1 MRRLAMGDRLLAI
14 GDRAIRRVV
23 LAIVIL
29 VSSYSYALHVEC
41 VGKATL
47 LTHEG
52 DTLLVFASA
61 PELKTLNSV
70 GEVDWYRLPDT
81 ITPVWMGTDYFY
93 PEHGEGYMVK
103 VGAERDVFWVF
114 DYAQLAP
121 AITQIEAEQDCDRT
135 VLYLHGE
142 LPALSYTRLNGKPA
156 TYERT
161 CRVEYMDAAWN
172 AEAEIWADS
181 VAVEELI
188 LEQEMTVA
196 ASPVPTDYTISDMLA
211 EQLGIVSD
219 SLRSPVYSPIA
230 LKAHPQTI
238 TTTRGQQ
245 GEASNEV
252 NRPYSPDDV
261 LNMSAPLEVHFKSNG
276 LNAEYYQWKLYKG
289 SSLMLSRNDS
299 EHRYTFMDKGNYR
312 VVVAISNP
320 YCQLDSVEFNISV
333 SESMV
338 VVPNVFTPNGDGM
351 NDEFRVAYRSLKEFH
366 CWVYNRWGHLV
377 YEWTDPAKGWDGTI
391 GGRPAAEGA
400 YYYVI
405 RALGTDADKNAKYT
419 IKPIYQNKLKK
430 QDEALIGV
438 YQLSGSINLLRGG
451 K

>member
-1 MRRLAMGDRLLAI
+1 MKKSILLLI
-14 GDRAIRRVV
+14 LTVFSV
-23 LAIVIL
+23 L
-29 VSSYSYALHVEC
+29 SYALHVEC

-47 LTHEG
+47 LTHDG

-81 ITPVWMGTDYFY
+81 ITPVQTGTDYFY

-114 DYAQLAP
+114 DYEQLRP
-121 AITQIEAEQDCDRT
+121 TISLIEAELDCERT
-135 VLYLHGE
+135 MLHLEGE
-142 LPALSYTRLNGKPA
+142 LPKISYTRLSGKQM
-156 TYERT
+156 TYPRN
-161 CRVEYMDAAWN
+161 CHVEYMSAAWS
-172 AEAEIWADS
+172 EDTEMWVDS
-181 VAVEELI
+181 VAIEELT

-196 ASPVPTDYTISDMLA
+196 ASPVATDYAISDMLA
-211 EQLGIVSD
+211 EQLGVAAD
-219 SLRSPVYSPIA
+219 TLRSPVYQPVA
-230 LKAHPQTI
+230 LKAHPVTI
-238 TTTRGQQ
+238 TTTRGKQ
-245 GEASNEV
+245 GEMSNEV

-261 LNMSAPLEVHFKSNG
+261 LNMSAPLEVLFKANG

-289 SSLMLSRNDS
+289 SSLMLTRSDA
-299 EHRYTFMDKGNYR
+299 EHRYTFTDKGNYR
-312 VVVAISNP
+312 AVVAVSNSH
-320 YCQLDSVEFNISV
+320 CQLDSVEFTISV

-338 VVPNVFTPNGDGM
+338 VVPNVFTPNGDGT
-351 NDEFRVAYRSLKEFH
+351 NDEFRVVYRSLKEFH

-377 YEWTDPAKGWDGTI
+377 YEWSDPAKGWDGTI

-400 YYYVI
+400 YFYVI
-405 RALGTDADKNAKYT
+405 RALGTDADENAKYT
-419 IKPIYQNKLKK
+419 IKPVYNSKLKK

>member
-1 MRRLAMGDRLLAI
+1 MKKSILLLI
-14 GDRAIRRVV
+14 LTIFSVV
-23 LAIVIL
+23 
-29 VSSYSYALHVEC
+29 SYALHVEC

-47 LTHEG
+47 LTHDG

-81 ITPVWMGTDYFY
+81 ITPVQTGTDYFY

-114 DYAQLAP
+114 DYEQLRP
-121 AITQIEAEQDCDRT
+121 TISLIEAELDCERT
-135 VLYLHGE
+135 MLHLEGE
-142 LPALSYTRLNGKPA
+142 LPKISYTRLSGKQM
-156 TYERT
+156 TYPRN
-161 CRVEYMDAAWN
+161 CHVEYMSAAWS
-172 AEAEIWADS
+172 EDTEMWVDS
-181 VAVEELI
+181 VAIEELT

-196 ASPVPTDYTISDMLA
+196 ASPVATDYAISDMLA
-211 EQLGIVSD
+211 EQLGVAAD
-219 SLRSPVYSPIA
+219 TLRSPVYQPVA
-230 LKAHPQTI
+230 LKAHPVTV
-238 TTTRGQQ
+238 TTTRGKQ
-245 GEASNEV
+245 GEMSNEV

-261 LNMSAPLEVHFKSNG
+261 LNMSAPLEVLFKANG

-289 SSLMLSRNDS
+289 SSLMLTRSDA
-299 EHRYTFMDKGNYR
+299 EHRYTFTDKGNYR
-312 VVVAISNP
+312 AVVAISNSH
-320 YCQLDSVEFNISV
+320 CQLDSVEFTISV

-338 VVPNVFTPNGDGM
+338 VVPNVFTPNGDGT
-351 NDEFRVAYRSLKEFH
+351 NDEFRVVYRSLKEFH

-377 YEWTDPAKGWDGTI
+377 YEWSDPAKGWDGTI

-400 YYYVI
+400 YFYVI
-405 RALGTDADKNAKYT
+405 RALGTDADENAKYT
-419 IKPIYQNKLKK
+419 IKPVYNSKLKK

>member
-1 MRRLAMGDRLLAI
+1 MKKSILLLI
-14 GDRAIRRVV
+14 LTVFSVV
-23 LAIVIL
+23 
-29 VSSYSYALHVEC
+29 SYALHVEC

-47 LTHEG
+47 LTHDG

-81 ITPVWMGTDYFY
+81 ITPVQTGTDYFY

-114 DYAQLAP
+114 DYEQLRP
-121 AITQIEAEQDCDRT
+121 TISLIEADLDCERT
-135 VLYLHGE
+135 MLHLEGE
-142 LPALSYTRLNGKPA
+142 LPKISYTRLSGKQM
-156 TYERT
+156 TYPRN
-161 CRVEYMDAAWN
+161 CHVEYMN
-172 AEAEIWADS
+172 ASWSEDTEMWVDS
-181 VAVEELI
+181 VAIEELT

-196 ASPVPTDYTISDMLA
+196 ASPVATDYAISDMLA
-211 EQLGIVSD
+211 EQLGVAAD
-219 SLRSPVYSPIA
+219 TLRSPVYQPVA
-230 LKAHPQTI
+230 LKAHPVTI
-238 TTTRGQQ
+238 TTTRGKQ
-245 GEASNEV
+245 GEMSNEV

-261 LNMSAPLEVHFKSNG
+261 LNMSAPLEVLFKANG

-289 SSLMLSRNDS
+289 SSLMLTRSDA
-299 EHRYTFMDKGNYR
+299 EHRYTFTDKGNYR
-312 VVVAISNP
+312 AVVAISNSH
-320 YCQLDSVEFNISV
+320 CQLDSVEFTISI

-338 VVPNVFTPNGDGM
+338 VVPNVFTPNGDGT
-351 NDEFRVAYRSLKEFH
+351 NDEFRVVYRSLKEFH

-377 YEWTDPAKGWDGTI
+377 YEWSDPAKGWDGTI

-400 YYYVI
+400 YFYVI
-405 RALGTDADKNAKYT
+405 RALGTDADENAKYT
-419 IKPIYQNKLKK
+419 IKPVYNSKLKK

>member
-1 MRRLAMGDRLLAI
+1 MKKSILLLI
-14 GDRAIRRVV
+14 LTVFSVV
-23 LAIVIL
+23 
-29 VSSYSYALHVEC
+29 SYALHVEC

-47 LTHEG
+47 LTHDG

-81 ITPVWMGTDYFY
+81 ITPVQTGTDYFY

-114 DYAQLAP
+114 DYEQLRP
-121 AITQIEAEQDCDRT
+121 TISLIEAELDCERT
-135 VLYLHGE
+135 MLHIEGE
-142 LPALSYTRLNGKPA
+142 LPKISYTRLSGKQM
-156 TYERT
+156 TYPRN
-161 CRVEYMDAAWN
+161 CHVEYMSAAWS
-172 AEAEIWADS
+172 EDTEMWVDS
-181 VAVEELI
+181 VAIEELT

-196 ASPVPTDYTISDMLA
+196 ASPVATDYAISDMLA
-211 EQLGIVSD
+211 EQLGVAAD
-219 SLRSPVYSPIA
+219 TLRSPVYQPVA
-230 LKAHPQTI
+230 LKAHPVTI
-238 TTTRGQQ
+238 TTTRGKQ
-245 GEASNEV
+245 GEMSNEV

-261 LNMSAPLEVHFKSNG
+261 LNMSAPLEVLFKANG

-289 SSLMLSRNDS
+289 SSLMLTRSDA
-299 EHRYTFMDKGNYR
+299 EHRYTFTDKGNYR
-312 VVVAISNP
+312 AVVAISNSN
-320 YCQLDSVEFNISV
+320 CQLDSVEFTISV

-338 VVPNVFTPNGDGM
+338 VVPNVFTPNGDGT
-351 NDEFRVAYRSLKEFH
+351 NDEFRVVYRSLKEFH

-377 YEWTDPAKGWDGTI
+377 YEWSDPAKGWDGTI

-400 YYYVI
+400 YFYVI
-405 RALGTDADKNAKYT
+405 RALGTDADENAKYT
-419 IKPIYQNKLKK
+419 IKPVYNSKLKK

>member
-1 MRRLAMGDRLLAI
+1 MKKSILLLI
-14 GDRAIRRVV
+14 LTVFSVV
-23 LAIVIL
+23 
-29 VSSYSYALHVEC
+29 SYALHVEC

-47 LTHEG
+47 LTHDG

-81 ITPVWMGTDYFY
+81 ITPVQTGTDYFY

-114 DYAQLAP
+114 DYEQLRP
-121 AITQIEAEQDCDRT
+121 TISLIEADLDCERT
-135 VLYLHGE
+135 MLHLEGE
-142 LPALSYTRLNGKPA
+142 LPKISYTRLSGKQM
-156 TYERT
+156 TYPRN
-161 CRVEYMDAAWN
+161 CHVEYMSAAWS
-172 AEAEIWADS
+172 EDTEMWVDS
-181 VAVEELI
+181 VAIEELT

-196 ASPVPTDYTISDMLA
+196 ASPVATDYAISDMLA
-211 EQLGIVSD
+211 EQLGVAAD
-219 SLRSPVYSPIA
+219 TLRSPVYQPVA
-230 LKAHPQTI
+230 LKAHPVTI
-238 TTTRGQQ
+238 TTTRGKQ
-245 GEASNEV
+245 GEMSNEV

-261 LNMSAPLEVHFKSNG
+261 LNMSAPLEVLFKANG

-289 SSLMLSRNDS
+289 SSLMLTRSDA
-299 EHRYTFMDKGNYR
+299 EHRYTFTDKGNYR
-312 VVVAISNP
+312 AVVAISNSH
-320 YCQLDSVEFNISV
+320 CQLDSVEFTISV

-338 VVPNVFTPNGDGM
+338 VVPNVFTPNGDGT
-351 NDEFRVAYRSLKEFH
+351 NDEFRVVYRSLKEFH

-377 YEWTDPAKGWDGTI
+377 YEWSDPAKGWDGTI

-400 YYYVI
+400 YFYVI
-405 RALGTDADKNAKYT
+405 RALGTDADENAKYT
-419 IKPIYQNKLKK
+419 IKPVYNSKLKK
-430 QDEALIGV
+430 QDEALIGI

>member
-1 MRRLAMGDRLLAI
+1 MKKSILLLI
-14 GDRAIRRVV
+14 LTVFSVV
-23 LAIVIL
+23 
-29 VSSYSYALHVEC
+29 SYALHVEC

-47 LTHEG
+47 LTHDG

-81 ITPVWMGTDYFY
+81 ITPVQTGTDYFY

-114 DYAQLAP
+114 DYEQLRP
-121 AITQIEAEQDCDRT
+121 TISLIEADLDCERT
-135 VLYLHGE
+135 MLHLEGE
-142 LPALSYTRLNGKPA
+142 LPKISYTRLSGKQM
-156 TYERT
+156 TYPRN
-161 CRVEYMDAAWN
+161 CHVEYMSAAWS
-172 AEAEIWADS
+172 EDTEMWVDS
-181 VAVEELI
+181 VAIEELT

-196 ASPVPTDYTISDMLA
+196 ASPVATDYAISDMLA
-211 EQLGIVSD
+211 EQLGVAAD
-219 SLRSPVYSPIA
+219 TLRSPVYQPVA
-230 LKAHPQTI
+230 LKAHPVTI
-238 TTTRGQQ
+238 TTTRGKQ
-245 GEASNEV
+245 GEMSNEV

-261 LNMSAPLEVHFKSNG
+261 LNMSAPLEVLFKANG

-289 SSLMLSRNDS
+289 SSLMLTRSDA
-299 EHRYTFMDKGNYR
+299 EHRYTFTDKGNYR
-312 VVVAISNP
+312 AVVAISNSH
-320 YCQLDSVEFNISV
+320 CQLDSVEFTIFI

-338 VVPNVFTPNGDGM
+338 VVPNVFTPNGDGT
-351 NDEFRVAYRSLKEFH
+351 NDEFRVVYRSLKEFH

-377 YEWTDPAKGWDGTI
+377 YEWSDPAKGWDGTI

-400 YYYVI
+400 YFYVI
-405 RALGTDADKNAKYT
+405 RALGTDADENAKYT
-419 IKPIYQNKLKK
+419 IKPVYNSKLKK

>member
-1 MRRLAMGDRLLAI
+1 MKKSILLLI
-14 GDRAIRRVV
+14 LTVFSVV
-23 LAIVIL
+23 
-29 VSSYSYALHVEC
+29 SYALHVEC

-47 LTHEG
+47 LTHDG

-81 ITPVWMGTDYFY
+81 ITPVQTGTDYFY

-114 DYAQLAP
+114 DYEQLRP
-121 AITQIEAEQDCDRT
+121 TISLIEAELDCERT
-135 VLYLHGE
+135 MLHLEGE
-142 LPALSYTRLNGKPA
+142 LPKISYTRLSGKQM
-156 TYERT
+156 TYPRN
-161 CRVEYMDAAWN
+161 CHVEYMSAAWS
-172 AEAEIWADS
+172 EDTEMWVDS
-181 VAVEELI
+181 VAIEELT

-196 ASPVPTDYTISDMLA
+196 ASPVATDYAINDMLA
-211 EQLGIVSD
+211 EQLGVAAD
-219 SLRSPVYSPIA
+219 TLRSPVYQPVA
-230 LKAHPQTI
+230 LKAHPVTI
-238 TTTRGQQ
+238 TTTRGKQ
-245 GEASNEV
+245 GEMSNEV

-261 LNMSAPLEVHFKSNG
+261 LNMSAPLEVLFKANG

-289 SSLMLSRNDS
+289 SSLMLTRSDA
-299 EHRYTFMDKGNYR
+299 EHRYTFTDKGNYR
-312 VVVAISNP
+312 AVVAISNSH
-320 YCQLDSVEFNISV
+320 CQLDSVEFTISI

-338 VVPNVFTPNGDGM
+338 VVPNVFTPNGDGT
-351 NDEFRVAYRSLKEFH
+351 NDEFRVVYRSLKEFH

-377 YEWTDPAKGWDGTI
+377 YEWSDPAKGWDGTI

-400 YYYVI
+400 YFYVI
-405 RALGTDADKNAKYT
+405 RALGTDADENAKYT
-419 IKPIYQNKLKK
+419 IKPVYNSKLKK

>member
-1 MRRLAMGDRLLAI
+1 MKKSILLLI
-14 GDRAIRRVV
+14 LTVFSVV
-23 LAIVIL
+23 
-29 VSSYSYALHVEC
+29 SYALHVEC

-47 LTHEG
+47 LTHDG

-81 ITPVWMGTDYFY
+81 ITPVQTGTDYFY

-114 DYAQLAP
+114 DYEQLRP
-121 AITQIEAEQDCDRT
+121 TISLIEAELDCERT
-135 VLYLHGE
+135 MLHLEGE
-142 LPALSYTRLNGKPA
+142 LPKISYTRLSGKQM
-156 TYERT
+156 TYPRN
-161 CRVEYMDAAWN
+161 CHVEYMSAAWS
-172 AEAEIWADS
+172 EDTEMWVDS
-181 VAVEELI
+181 VAIEELT

-196 ASPVPTDYTISDMLA
+196 ASPVATDYAISDMLA
-211 EQLGIVSD
+211 EQLGVAAD
-219 SLRSPVYSPIA
+219 TLRSPVYQPVA
-230 LKAHPQTI
+230 LKAHPVTI
-238 TTTRGQQ
+238 TTTRGKQ
-245 GEASNEV
+245 GEMSNEV

-261 LNMSAPLEVHFKSNG
+261 LNMSAPLEVLFKANG

-289 SSLMLSRNDS
+289 SSLMLTRSDA
-299 EHRYTFMDKGNYR
+299 EHRYTFTDKGNYR
-312 VVVAISNP
+312 AVVAISNSN
-320 YCQLDSVEFNISV
+320 CQLDSVEFTISV

-338 VVPNVFTPNGDGM
+338 VVPNVFTPNGDGT
-351 NDEFRVAYRSLKEFH
+351 NDEFRVVYRSLKEFH

-377 YEWTDPAKGWDGTI
+377 YEWSDPAKGWDGTI

-400 YYYVI
+400 YFYVI
-405 RALGTDADKNAKYT
+405 RALGTDADENAKYT
-419 IKPIYQNKLKK
+419 IKPVYNSKLKK

>member
-1 MRRLAMGDRLLAI
+1 MKKSILLLI
-14 GDRAIRRVV
+14 LTVFSVV
-23 LAIVIL
+23 
-29 VSSYSYALHVEC
+29 SYALHVEC

-47 LTHEG
+47 LAHDG

-81 ITPVWMGTDYFY
+81 ITPVQTGTDYFY

-114 DYAQLAP
+114 DYEQLRP
-121 AITQIEAEQDCDRT
+121 TISQIEAELDCERT
-135 VLYLHGE
+135 MLHLEGE
-142 LPALSYTRLNGKPA
+142 LPKISYTRLSGKQM
-156 TYERT
+156 TYSRN
-161 CRVEYMDAAWN
+161 CHVEYMSAAWS
-172 AEAEIWADS
+172 EDTEMWVDS
-181 VAVEELI
+181 VAIEELT

-196 ASPVPTDYTISDMLA
+196 ASPVATDYAISDMLA
-211 EQLGIVSD
+211 EQLGVAAD
-219 SLRSPVYSPIA
+219 TLRSPVYQPIA
-230 LKAHPQTI
+230 LKAHPVTI
-238 TTTRGQQ
+238 TTTRGKQ
-245 GEASNEV
+245 GEMSNEV

-261 LNMSAPLEVHFKSNG
+261 LNMSAPLEVLFKANG

-289 SSLMLSRNDS
+289 SSLMLTRSDA
-299 EHRYTFMDKGNYR
+299 EHRYTFTDKGNYR
-312 VVVAISNP
+312 AVVAISNSH
-320 YCQLDSVEFNISV
+320 CQLDSVEFTISV

-338 VVPNVFTPNGDGM
+338 VVPNVFTPNGDGT
-351 NDEFRVAYRSLKEFH
+351 NDEFRVVYRSLKEFH

-377 YEWTDPAKGWDGTI
+377 YEWSDPAKGWDGTI

-400 YYYVI
+400 YFYVI
-405 RALGTDADKNAKYT
+405 RALGTDADENAKYT
-419 IKPIYQNKLKK
+419 IKPVYNSKLKK

>member
-1 MRRLAMGDRLLAI
+1 MKKSILLLI
-14 GDRAIRRVV
+14 LTIFSVV
-23 LAIVIL
+23 
-29 VSSYSYALHVEC
+29 SYALHVEC

-47 LTHEG
+47 LTHDG

-81 ITPVWMGTDYFY
+81 ITPVQTGTDYFY

-114 DYAQLAP
+114 DYEQLRP
-121 AITQIEAEQDCDRT
+121 TISLIEAELDCERT
-135 VLYLHGE
+135 MLHLEGE
-142 LPALSYTRLNGKPA
+142 LPKISYTRLSGKQM
-156 TYERT
+156 TYPRN
-161 CRVEYMDAAWN
+161 CHVEYMSAAWS
-172 AEAEIWADS
+172 EDTEMWVDS
-181 VAVEELI
+181 VAIEELT
-188 LEQEMTVA
+188 LEQEMTVS
-196 ASPVPTDYTISDMLA
+196 ASPVATDYAISDMLA
-211 EQLGIVSD
+211 EQLGVAAD
-219 SLRSPVYSPIA
+219 TLRSPVYQPVA
-230 LKAHPQTI
+230 LKAHPVTI
-238 TTTRGQQ
+238 TTTRGKQ
-245 GEASNEV
+245 GEMSNEV

-261 LNMSAPLEVHFKSNG
+261 LNMSAPLEVLFKANG

-289 SSLMLSRNDS
+289 SSLMLTRSDA
-299 EHRYTFMDKGNYR
+299 EHRYTFTDKGNYR
-312 VVVAISNP
+312 AVVAVSNSN
-320 YCQLDSVEFNISV
+320 CQLDSVEFTISI

-338 VVPNVFTPNGDGM
+338 VVPNVFTPNGDGT
-351 NDEFRVAYRSLKEFH
+351 NDEFRVVYRSLKEFH

-377 YEWTDPAKGWDGTI
+377 YEWSDPAKGWDGTI

-400 YYYVI
+400 YFYVI
-405 RALGTDADKNAKYT
+405 RALGTDADENAKYT
-419 IKPIYQNKLKK
+419 IKPVYNSKLKK

>member
-1 MRRLAMGDRLLAI
+1 MKKSILLLI
-14 GDRAIRRVV
+14 LTVFSV
-23 LAIVIL
+23 L
-29 VSSYSYALHVEC
+29 SYALHVEC

-47 LTHEG
+47 LTHDG

-81 ITPVWMGTDYFY
+81 ITPVQTGTDYFY

-114 DYAQLAP
+114 DYEQLRP
-121 AITQIEAEQDCDRT
+121 TISLIEAELDCERT
-135 VLYLHGE
+135 MLHLEGE
-142 LPALSYTRLNGKPA
+142 LPKISYTRLSGKQMTFP
-156 TYERT
+156 RN
-161 CRVEYMDAAWN
+161 CHVEYMSAAWS
-172 AEAEIWADS
+172 EDTEMWVDS
-181 VAVEELI
+181 VAIEELT

-196 ASPVPTDYTISDMLA
+196 ASPVATDYAISDMLA
-211 EQLGIVSD
+211 EQLGVAAD
-219 SLRSPVYSPIA
+219 TLRSPVYQPVA
-230 LKAHPQTI
+230 LKAHPVTI
-238 TTTRGQQ
+238 TTTRGKQ
-245 GEASNEV
+245 GEMSNEV

-261 LNMSAPLEVHFKSNG
+261 LNMSAPLEVLFKANG

-289 SSLMLSRNDS
+289 SSLMLTRSDA
-299 EHRYTFMDKGNYR
+299 EHRYTFTDKGNYR
-312 VVVAISNP
+312 AVVAISNSH
-320 YCQLDSVEFNISV
+320 CQLDSVEFTISV

-338 VVPNVFTPNGDGM
+338 VVPNVFTPNGDGT
-351 NDEFRVAYRSLKEFH
+351 NDEFRVVYRSLKEFH

-377 YEWTDPAKGWDGTI
+377 YEWSDPAKGWDGTI

-400 YYYVI
+400 YFYVI
-405 RALGTDADKNAKYT
+405 RALGTDADENAKYT
-419 IKPIYQNKLKK
+419 IKPVYNSKLKK

>member
-1 MRRLAMGDRLLAI
+1 MKKSILLLI
-14 GDRAIRRVV
+14 LTVFSVV
-23 LAIVIL
+23 
-29 VSSYSYALHVEC
+29 SYALHVEC

-47 LTHEG
+47 LTHDG

-81 ITPVWMGTDYFY
+81 ITPVQTGTDYFY

-114 DYAQLAP
+114 DYEQLRP
-121 AITQIEAEQDCDRT
+121 TISLIEAELDCERT
-135 VLYLHGE
+135 MLHLEGE
-142 LPALSYTRLNGKPA
+142 LPKISYTRLSGKQM
-156 TYERT
+156 TYPRN
-161 CRVEYMDAAWN
+161 CHVEYMSAAWS
-172 AEAEIWADS
+172 EDTEMWVDS
-181 VAVEELI
+181 VAIEELT

-196 ASPVPTDYTISDMLA
+196 ASPVATDYAISDMLA
-211 EQLGIVSD
+211 EQLGVAAD
-219 SLRSPVYSPIA
+219 TLRSPVYQPVA
-230 LKAHPQTI
+230 LKAHPVTI
-238 TTTRGQQ
+238 TTTRGKQ
-245 GEASNEV
+245 GEMSNEV

-261 LNMSAPLEVHFKSNG
+261 LNMSAPLEVLFKANG

-289 SSLMLSRNDS
+289 SSLMLTRSDA
-299 EHRYTFMDKGNYR
+299 EHRYTFTDKGNYR
-312 VVVAISNP
+312 AVVAVSNSN
-320 YCQLDSVEFNISV
+320 CQLDSVEFTISV

-338 VVPNVFTPNGDGM
+338 VVPNVFTPNGDGT
-351 NDEFRVAYRSLKEFH
+351 NDEFRVVYRSLKEFH

-377 YEWTDPAKGWDGTI
+377 YEWSDPAKGWDGTI

-400 YYYVI
+400 YFYVI
-405 RALGTDADKNAKYT
+405 RALGTDADENAKYT
-419 IKPIYQNKLKK
+419 IKPVYNSKLKK

>member
-1 MRRLAMGDRLLAI
+1 MKKSILLLI
-14 GDRAIRRVV
+14 LTVFSVV
-23 LAIVIL
+23 
-29 VSSYSYALHVEC
+29 SYALHVEC

-47 LTHEG
+47 LTHDG

-81 ITPVWMGTDYFY
+81 ITPVQTGTDYFY

-114 DYAQLAP
+114 DYEQLRP
-121 AITQIEAEQDCDRT
+121 TISLIEADLDCERT
-135 VLYLHGE
+135 MLHLEGE
-142 LPALSYTRLNGKPA
+142 LPKISYTRLSGKQM
-156 TYERT
+156 TYPRN
-161 CRVEYMDAAWN
+161 CHVEYMSAAWS
-172 AEAEIWADS
+172 EDTEMWVDS
-181 VAVEELI
+181 VAIEELT

-196 ASPVPTDYTISDMLA
+196 ASPVATDYAISDMLA
-211 EQLGIVSD
+211 EQLGVAAD
-219 SLRSPVYSPIA
+219 TLRSPVYQPVA
-230 LKAHPQTI
+230 LKAHPVTI
-238 TTTRGQQ
+238 TTTRGKQ
-245 GEASNEV
+245 GEMSNEV

-261 LNMSAPLEVHFKSNG
+261 LNMSAPLEVLFKANG

-289 SSLMLSRNDS
+289 SSLMLTRSDA
-299 EHRYTFMDKGNYR
+299 EHRYTFTDKGNYR
-312 VVVAISNP
+312 AVVAISNSH
-320 YCQLDSVEFNISV
+320 CQLDSVEFTISV

-338 VVPNVFTPNGDGM
+338 VVPNVFTPNGDGT
-351 NDEFRVAYRSLKEFH
+351 NDEFRVVYRSLKEFH

-377 YEWTDPAKGWDGTI
+377 YEWSDPAKGWDGTI

-400 YYYVI
+400 YFYVI
-405 RALGTDADKNAKYT
+405 RALGTDADENAKYT
-419 IKPIYQNKLKK
+419 IKPVYNSKLKK

>member
-1 MRRLAMGDRLLAI
+1 MKKSILLLI
-14 GDRAIRRVV
+14 LTVFSVV
-23 LAIVIL
+23 
-29 VSSYSYALHVEC
+29 SYALHVEC

-47 LTHEG
+47 LTHDG

-81 ITPVWMGTDYFY
+81 ITPVQTGTDYFY

-114 DYAQLAP
+114 DYEQLRP
-121 AITQIEAEQDCDRT
+121 TISLIEAELDCERT
-135 VLYLHGE
+135 MLHIEGE
-142 LPALSYTRLNGKPA
+142 LPKISYTRLSGKQM
-156 TYERT
+156 TYPRN
-161 CRVEYMDAAWN
+161 CHVEYMSAAWS
-172 AEAEIWADS
+172 EDTEMWVDS
-181 VAVEELI
+181 VAIEELT

-196 ASPVPTDYTISDMLA
+196 ASPVATDYAISDMLA
-211 EQLGIVSD
+211 EQLGVAAD
-219 SLRSPVYSPIA
+219 TLRSPVYQPVA
-230 LKAHPQTI
+230 LKAHPVTI
-238 TTTRGQQ
+238 TTTRGKQ
-245 GEASNEV
+245 GEMSNEV

-261 LNMSAPLEVHFKSNG
+261 LNMSAPLEVLFKANG

-289 SSLMLSRNDS
+289 SSLMLTRSDA
-299 EHRYTFMDKGNYR
+299 EHRYTFTDKGNYR
-312 VVVAISNP
+312 AVVAISNSH
-320 YCQLDSVEFNISV
+320 CQLDSVEFTISV

-338 VVPNVFTPNGDGM
+338 VVPNVFTPNGDGT
-351 NDEFRVAYRSLKEFH
+351 NDEFRVVYRSLKEFH

-377 YEWTDPAKGWDGTI
+377 YEWSDPAKGWDGTI

-400 YYYVI
+400 YFYVI
-405 RALGTDADKNAKYT
+405 RALGTDADENAKYT
-419 IKPIYQNKLKK
+419 IKPVYNSKLKK

>member
-1 MRRLAMGDRLLAI
+1 MKKSILLLI
-14 GDRAIRRVV
+14 LTVFSV
-23 LAIVIL
+23 L
-29 VSSYSYALHVEC
+29 SYALHVEC

-47 LTHEG
+47 LTHDG

-81 ITPVWMGTDYFY
+81 ITPVQTGTDYFY

-114 DYAQLAP
+114 DYEQLRP
-121 AITQIEAEQDCDRT
+121 TISLIEAELDCERT
-135 VLYLHGE
+135 MLHLEGE
-142 LPALSYTRLNGKPA
+142 LPKISYTRLSGKQM
-156 TYERT
+156 TYPRN
-161 CRVEYMDAAWN
+161 CHVEYMSAAWS
-172 AEAEIWADS
+172 EDTEMWVDS
-181 VAVEELI
+181 VAIEELT

-196 ASPVPTDYTISDMLA
+196 ASPVATDYAISDMLA
-211 EQLGIVSD
+211 EQLGVAAD
-219 SLRSPVYSPIA
+219 TLRSPVYQPVA
-230 LKAHPQTI
+230 LKAHPVTI
-238 TTTRGQQ
+238 TTTRGKQ
-245 GEASNEV
+245 GEMSNEV

-261 LNMSAPLEVHFKSNG
+261 LNMSAPLEVLFKANG

-289 SSLMLSRNDS
+289 SSLMLTRSDA
-299 EHRYTFMDKGNYR
+299 EHRYIFTDKGNYR
-312 VVVAISNP
+312 AVVAISNSH
-320 YCQLDSVEFNISV
+320 CQLDSVEFTISI

-338 VVPNVFTPNGDGM
+338 VVPNVFTPNGDGT
-351 NDEFRVAYRSLKEFH
+351 NDEFRVVYRSLKEFH

-377 YEWTDPAKGWDGTI
+377 YEWSDPAKGWDGTI

-400 YYYVI
+400 YFYVI
-405 RALGTDADKNAKYT
+405 RALGTDADENAKYT
-419 IKPIYQNKLKK
+419 IKPVYNSKLKK

>member
-1 MRRLAMGDRLLAI
+1 MKKSILLLI
-14 GDRAIRRVV
+14 LTVFSVV
-23 LAIVIL
+23 
-29 VSSYSYALHVEC
+29 SYALHVEC

-47 LTHEG
+47 LTHDG

-81 ITPVWMGTDYFY
+81 ITPVQTGTDYFY

-114 DYAQLAP
+114 DYEQLRP
-121 AITQIEAEQDCDRT
+121 TISLIEAELDCERT
-135 VLYLHGE
+135 MLHLEGE
-142 LPALSYTRLNGKPA
+142 LPKISYTRLSGKQM
-156 TYERT
+156 TYPRN
-161 CRVEYMDAAWN
+161 CHVEYMSAAWS
-172 AEAEIWADS
+172 EDTEMWVDS
-181 VAVEELI
+181 VAIEELT

-196 ASPVPTDYTISDMLA
+196 ASPVATDYAISDMLA
-211 EQLGIVSD
+211 EQLGVAAD
-219 SLRSPVYSPIA
+219 TLRSLVYQPVA
-230 LKAHPQTI
+230 LKAHPVTI
-238 TTTRGQQ
+238 TTTRGKQ
-245 GEASNEV
+245 GEMSNEV

-261 LNMSAPLEVHFKSNG
+261 LNMSAPLEVLFKANG

-289 SSLMLSRNDS
+289 SSLMLTRSDA
-299 EHRYTFMDKGNYR
+299 EHRYTFTDKGNYR
-312 VVVAISNP
+312 AVVAISNSH
-320 YCQLDSVEFNISV
+320 CQLDSVEFTISV

-338 VVPNVFTPNGDGM
+338 VVPNVFTPNGDGT
-351 NDEFRVAYRSLKEFH
+351 NDEFRVVYRSLKEFH

-377 YEWTDPAKGWDGTI
+377 YEWSDPAKGWDGTI

-400 YYYVI
+400 YFYVI
-405 RALGTDADKNAKYT
+405 RALGTDADENAKYT
-419 IKPIYQNKLKK
+419 IKPVYNSKLKK

>member
-1 MRRLAMGDRLLAI
+1 MKKSILLLI
-14 GDRAIRRVV
+14 LTVFSVV
-23 LAIVIL
+23 
-29 VSSYSYALHVEC
+29 SYALHVEC

-47 LTHEG
+47 LTHDG

-61 PELKTLNSV
+61 SELKTLNSV

-81 ITPVWMGTDYFY
+81 ITPVQTGTDYFY

-114 DYAQLAP
+114 DYEQLRP
-121 AITQIEAEQDCDRT
+121 TISTIEAELDCERT
-135 VLYLHGE
+135 MLHLEGE
-142 LPALSYTRLNGKPA
+142 LPKISYTRLSGKQM
-156 TYERT
+156 TYPRN
-161 CRVEYMDAAWN
+161 CHVEYMSAAWS
-172 AEAEIWADS
+172 EDTEMWVDS
-181 VAVEELI
+181 VAIEELT

-196 ASPVPTDYTISDMLA
+196 ASPVATDYAISDMLA
-211 EQLGIVSD
+211 EQLGVAAD
-219 SLRSPVYSPIA
+219 TLRSPVYQPVA
-230 LKAHPQTI
+230 LKAHPVTI
-238 TTTRGQQ
+238 TTTRGKQ
-245 GEASNEV
+245 GEMSNEV

-261 LNMSAPLEVHFKSNG
+261 LNMSAPLEVLFKANG

-289 SSLMLSRNDS
+289 SSLMLTRSDA
-299 EHRYTFMDKGNYR
+299 EHRYTFTDKGNYR
-312 VVVAISNP
+312 AVVAISNSH
-320 YCQLDSVEFNISV
+320 CQLDSVEFTISI

-351 NDEFRVAYRSLKEFH
+351 NDEFRVVYRSLKEFH

-377 YEWTDPAKGWDGTI
+377 YEWSDPSKGWDGTI

-400 YYYVI
+400 YFYVI
-405 RALGTDADKNAKYT
+405 RALGTDADENAKYT
-419 IKPIYQNKLKK
+419 IKPVYNSKLKK

>member
-1 MRRLAMGDRLLAI
+1 MKKSILLLI
-14 GDRAIRRVV
+14 LTVFSVV
-23 LAIVIL
+23 
-29 VSSYSYALHVEC
+29 SYALHVEC

-47 LTHEG
+47 LTHDG

-81 ITPVWMGTDYFY
+81 ITPVQTGTDYFY

-114 DYAQLAP
+114 DYEQLRP
-121 AITQIEAEQDCDRT
+121 TISLIEAELDCERT
-135 VLYLHGE
+135 MLHLEGE
-142 LPALSYTRLNGKPA
+142 LPKISYTRLSGKQM
-156 TYERT
+156 TYPRN
-161 CRVEYMDAAWN
+161 CHVEYMSAAWS
-172 AEAEIWADS
+172 EDTEMWVDS
-181 VAVEELI
+181 VAIEELTS
-188 LEQEMTVA
+188 EQEMTVA
-196 ASPVPTDYTISDMLA
+196 ASPVATDYAISDMLA
-211 EQLGIVSD
+211 EQLGVAAD
-219 SLRSPVYSPIA
+219 TLRSPVYQPIA
-230 LKAHPQTI
+230 LKAHPVTI
-238 TTTRGQQ
+238 TTTRGKQ
-245 GEASNEV
+245 GEMSNEV

-261 LNMSAPLEVHFKSNG
+261 LNMSAPLEVLFKANG

-289 SSLMLSRNDS
+289 SSLMLTRSDA
-299 EHRYTFMDKGNYR
+299 EHRYTFTDKGNYR
-312 VVVAISNP
+312 AVVAISNSH
-320 YCQLDSVEFNISV
+320 CQLDSVEFTISV

-338 VVPNVFTPNGDGM
+338 VVPNVFTPNGDGT
-351 NDEFRVAYRSLKEFH
+351 NDEFRVVYRSLKEFH

-377 YEWTDPAKGWDGTI
+377 YEWSDPAKGWDGTI

-400 YYYVI
+400 YFYVI
-405 RALGTDADKNAKYT
+405 RALGTDADENAKYT
-419 IKPIYQNKLKK
+419 IKPVYNSKLKK

>member
-1 MRRLAMGDRLLAI
+1 MKKSILLLI
-14 GDRAIRRVV
+14 LTVFSV
-23 LAIVIL
+23 L
-29 VSSYSYALHVEC
+29 SYALHVEC

-47 LTHEG
+47 LTHDG

-81 ITPVWMGTDYFY
+81 ITPVQTGTDYFY

-114 DYAQLAP
+114 DYEQLRP
-121 AITQIEAEQDCDRT
+121 TISLIEAELDCERT
-135 VLYLHGE
+135 MLHLEGE
-142 LPALSYTRLNGKPA
+142 LPKISYTRLSGKQM
-156 TYERT
+156 TYPRN
-161 CRVEYMDAAWN
+161 CHVEYMSAAWS
-172 AEAEIWADS
+172 EDTEMWVDS
-181 VAVEELI
+181 VAIEELT

-196 ASPVPTDYTISDMLA
+196 ASPVATDYAISDMLA
-211 EQLGIVSD
+211 EQLGVAAD
-219 SLRSPVYSPIA
+219 TLRSPVYQPVA
-230 LKAHPQTI
+230 LKSHPVTI
-238 TTTRGQQ
+238 TTTRGKQ
-245 GEASNEV
+245 GEMSNEV

-261 LNMSAPLEVHFKSNG
+261 LNMSAPLEVLFKANG

-289 SSLMLSRNDS
+289 SSLILTRSDA
-299 EHRYTFMDKGNYR
+299 EHRYTFTDKGNYR
-312 VVVAISNP
+312 AVVAISNSH
-320 YCQLDSVEFNISV
+320 CQLDSVEFTISI

-338 VVPNVFTPNGDGM
+338 VVPNVFTPNGDGT
-351 NDEFRVAYRSLKEFH
+351 NDEFRVVYRSLKEFH

-377 YEWTDPAKGWDGTI
+377 YEWSDPAKGWDGTI

-400 YYYVI
+400 YFYVI
-405 RALGTDADKNAKYT
+405 RALGTDADENAKYT
-419 IKPIYQNKLKK
+419 IKPVYNSKLKK

>member
-1 MRRLAMGDRLLAI
+1 MKKSILLLI
-14 GDRAIRRVV
+14 LTVFSV
-23 LAIVIL
+23 L
-29 VSSYSYALHVEC
+29 SYALHVEC

-47 LTHEG
+47 LTHDG

-81 ITPVWMGTDYFY
+81 ITPVQTGTDYFY

-114 DYAQLAP
+114 DYEQLRP
-121 AITQIEAEQDCDRT
+121 TISLIEADLDCERT
-135 VLYLHGE
+135 MLHLEGE
-142 LPALSYTRLNGKPA
+142 LPKISYTRLSGKQM
-156 TYERT
+156 TYPRN
-161 CRVEYMDAAWN
+161 CHVEYMSAAWS
-172 AEAEIWADS
+172 EDTEMWVDS
-181 VAVEELI
+181 VAIEELT

-196 ASPVPTDYTISDMLA
+196 ASPVATDYAISDMLA
-211 EQLGIVSD
+211 EQLGVAAD
-219 SLRSPVYSPIA
+219 TLRSPVYQPVA
-230 LKAHPQTI
+230 LKAHPVTI
-238 TTTRGQQ
+238 TTTRGKQ
-245 GEASNEV
+245 GEMSNEV

-261 LNMSAPLEVHFKSNG
+261 LNMSAPLEVLFKANG

-289 SSLMLSRNDS
+289 SSLMLTRSDA
-299 EHRYTFMDKGNYR
+299 EHRYTFTDKGNYR
-312 VVVAISNP
+312 AVVAVSNSH
-320 YCQLDSVEFNISV
+320 CQLDSVEFTISV

-338 VVPNVFTPNGDGM
+338 VVPNVFTPNGDGT
-351 NDEFRVAYRSLKEFH
+351 NDEFRVVYRSLKEFH

-377 YEWTDPAKGWDGTI
+377 YEWSDPAKGWDGTI

-400 YYYVI
+400 YFYVI
-405 RALGTDADKNAKYT
+405 RALGTDADENAKYT
-419 IKPIYQNKLKK
+419 IKPVYNSKLKK

>member
-1 MRRLAMGDRLLAI
+1 MKKSILLLI
-14 GDRAIRRVV
+14 LTVFSV
-23 LAIVIL
+23 L
-29 VSSYSYALHVEC
+29 SYALHVEC

-47 LTHEG
+47 LTHDG

-81 ITPVWMGTDYFY
+81 ITPVQTGTDYFY

-114 DYAQLAP
+114 DYEQLRP
-121 AITQIEAEQDCDRT
+121 TISLIEAELDCERT
-135 VLYLHGE
+135 MLHLEGE
-142 LPALSYTRLNGKPA
+142 LPKISYTRLSGKQMTSP
-156 TYERT
+156 RN
-161 CRVEYMDAAWN
+161 CHVEYMSAAWS
-172 AEAEIWADS
+172 EDTEMWVDS
-181 VAVEELI
+181 VAIEELT
-188 LEQEMTVA
+188 LEQEMIVA
-196 ASPVPTDYTISDMLA
+196 ASPVATDYAISDMLA
-211 EQLGIVSD
+211 EQLGVAAD
-219 SLRSPVYSPIA
+219 TLRSPVYQPVA
-230 LKAHPQTI
+230 LKAHPVTI
-238 TTTRGQQ
+238 TTTRGKQ
-245 GEASNEV
+245 GEMSNEV

-261 LNMSAPLEVHFKSNG
+261 LNMSAPLEVLFKANG

-289 SSLMLSRNDS
+289 SSLMLTRSDA
-299 EHRYTFMDKGNYR
+299 EHRYSFTDKGNYR
-312 VVVAISNP
+312 AVVAVSNSH
-320 YCQLDSVEFNISV
+320 CQLDSVEFTISV

-338 VVPNVFTPNGDGM
+338 VVPNVFTPNGDGA
-351 NDEFRVAYRSLKEFH
+351 NDEFRVVYRSLKEFH

-377 YEWTDPAKGWDGTI
+377 YEWSDPAKGWDGTI

-400 YYYVI
+400 YFYVI
-405 RALGTDADKNAKYT
+405 RALGTDADENAKYT
-419 IKPIYQNKLKK
+419 IKPVYNSKLKK